1 MKLVKDKV
9 PSVTDWLAE
18 DHTRS
23 WDEFLN
29 EIAKDERRVR
39 GCSDKTHTQRG
50 AIRDVLDR
58 LQKLKTVL
66 LWARTRS
73 YTQAYL
79 RSKIAQAFDVRQ
91 TTAQS
96 LLVGSENERT
106 ILAVAFPKRKHC
118 ETSGDNSTN
127 SAKRNR
133 SCSPSPPRPSG
144 MQKETP
150 IRKLTGIPAV
160 HASPSPWDDSGSELS
175 ELGDDTRPCQ
185 KASID
190 LARNAVA
197 ALVNRDQTEDCILT
211 SINLHNVLVAMQKR
225 IIKKNIAIQKSNPF
239 LYLAARSCLLLSD
252 TFPAELKGIIEPA
265 AYASLRLLFTQK
277 WGFNLAE
284 PEPVSGKN
292 VPALAKTDKKLKSSG
307 AKAEHITPLEPSK
320 TSEPDWTRKFVFP
333 FFGLLRGANLETAF
347 DCRTEV
353 GPKRPDM
360 RIFTNKGRH
369 TRCLL
374 VCEAKTKW
382 ANAAEISKETSRV
395 IERVME
401 AFRAEVGYFHADR
414 SPKLAMSIA
423 GV

>member
-66 LWARTRS
+66 LHPGIFA
-73 YTQAYL
+73 QQ
-79 RSKIAQAFDVRQ
+79 IAQAFDVRQ

-96 LLVGSENERT
+96 LLVGSKNERT
-106 ILAVAFPKRKHC
+106 ILAVPFPKRKHC

-160 HASPSPWDDSGSELS
+160 HASPSPWDDSGSELM
-175 ELGDDTRPCQ
+175 
-185 KASID
+185 
-190 LARNAVA
+190 A
-197 ALVNRDQTEDCILT
+197 ALVNRDQTEIGTRRAGSLEQREGLAFQLAFDPTTSRQPGFITGEAIFWATGFSAQGYEAACRLFGTARRQFGNSASQCTEDLSLLWIPDCILT

-292 VPALAKTDKKLKSSG
+292 VPALAKAAADRKEIEKFRCKVKINPAKSDEEN
-307 AKAEHITPLEPSK
+307 AQ
-320 TSEPDWTRKFVFP
+320 RV
-333 FFGLLRGANLETAF
+333 R
-347 DCRTEV
+347 V
-353 GPKRPDM
+353 G
-360 RIFTNKGRH
+360 
-369 TRCLL
+369 RCLDSL
-374 VCEAKTKW
+374 
-382 ANAAEISKETSRV
+382 
-395 IERVME
+395 
-401 AFRAEVGYFHADR
+401 
-414 SPKLAMSIA
+414 
-423 GV
+423 